1 MVERDR
7 RIAKRHERLMGYW
20 EERYKQVKA
29 KGGNFD
35 TMICWS
41 AVQYLAE
48 KMQVC
53 NEIKK
58 FLEGLQVGNVL
69 DFGCGCGRF
78 CDLFDPASYTGM
90 DVIPELIAENK
101 EKYPA
106 KTWDD
111 LSSEPLKLKYDLIF
125 CFTVLQHLP
134 EEEFLMRLANFRE
147 IGKNLFI
154 GESMGVA
161 NNVTWRR
168 AMIKVLQD
176 NGYDIKNQTIVHLQ
190 ENYHF
195 IWAVPNG

>member
-1 MVERDR
+1 
-7 RIAKRHERLMGYW
+7 MGYW
-20 EERYKQVKA
+20 QERYKQVKA

-35 TMICWS
+35 AMICWN

-48 KMQVC
+48 KMQIT
-53 NEIKK
+53 NKIKA
-58 FLEGLQVGNVL
+58 FLEGLQVGSVL

-78 CDLFDPASYTGM
+78 CDLFNPATYTGA
-90 DVIPELIAENK
+90 DVIPELIKKNK
-101 EKYPA
+101 EEHPK
-106 KTWDD
+106 KDWED
-111 LSSEPLKLKYDLIF
+111 LSGELLKLKYDLIF

-134 EEEFLMRLANFRE
+134 EEEFQMRLKNFRE
-147 IGKNLFI
+147 IGKNLFV

-168 AMIKVLQD
+168 PMIKVLQD
-176 NGYDIKNQTIVHLQ
+176 NGYEIKKQEIQHLQ